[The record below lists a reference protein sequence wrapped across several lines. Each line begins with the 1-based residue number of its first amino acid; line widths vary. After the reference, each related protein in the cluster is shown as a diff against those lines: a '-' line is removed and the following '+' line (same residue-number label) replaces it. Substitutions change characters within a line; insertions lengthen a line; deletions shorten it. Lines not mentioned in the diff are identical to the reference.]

1 MNEQKPLIL
10 ITNDDG
16 IDAPGIRELVGY
28 VKEMGEIVVI
38 APDEPHSGQSSAIS
52 VNRVL
57 RITDRGML
65 GDARMYS
72 VNGTPVD
79 CVKLGMHAIVP
90 RRP

>member
-38 APDEPHSGQSSAIS
+38 ARMSLIPGNRRRFRSTGCSG
-52 VNRVL
+52 
-57 RITDRGML
+57 
-65 GDARMYS
+65 
-72 VNGTPVD
+72 
-79 CVKLGMHAIVP
+79 
-90 RRP
+90 